1 METKK
6 LKSKEKITSA
16 YDLLMLQEDELRKR
30 IEKMEQKNDERFK
43 LVFAMLKKIVDSR
56 KNK

>member
-1 METKK
+1 MSK
-6 LKSKEKITSA
+6 KEKIVSA
-16 YDLLMLQEDELRKR
+16 CDTLMLQEDELRKR

-43 LVFAMLKKIVDSR
+43 LVFAMLKKIVDNR